1 MLSARATPVKL
12 HAPGHGGSFRDVAP
26 TPAEVRLY
34 RFADAVTRR
43 DVDGMIAECDPEV
56 EFASVLSALE
66 NEAFRGPEGL
76 RRYVRDVAGA
86 WDEWRVELER
96 VEEAP
101 DGRVAAA
108 MTMHLRGNASGVAFA
123 KRIGHLWELRDGK
136 LWRVTAY
143 ADDPDGPFRTTGLPL
158 GD

>member
-1 MLSARATPVKL
+1 M
-12 HAPGHGGSFRDVAP
+12 
-26 TPAEVRLY
+26 RLY

-43 DVDGMIAECDPEV
+43 DAEAMIAECDPEV

-66 NEAFRGPEGL
+66 NQVFRGPDGL
-76 RRYVRDVAGA
+76 RDYVRDVAGA

-108 MTMHLRGNASGVAFA
+108 MTMHLRGQSSGLELAR
-123 KRIGHLWELRDGK
+123 RIGHLWELRDGK
-136 LWRVTAY
+136 LWRLTPY
-143 ADDPDGPFRTTGLPL
+143 ADDPEAPFRETGLPAS
-158 GD
+158 GR